1 MQFDHATVTH
11 KRIRHIRSPSFSLW
25 LSVMCA
31 QYGTWFEGPFLK
43 THGGTQFHFLFC
55 LSFSAPSILTWPEP
69 KGVAVAGSGK
79 GREPLPHYTWQMV
92 PPMSFPVK
100 SCTFSLQLSERLAK
114 GKAPHCSL
122 CHVISCSVAVSIAH
136 HQPQQQVRMEGGSFS
151 PSLSCVILV
160 TSSLLHLGVWERK
173 CMKEEKDDSP
183 FVFCQDLDLYRVIVS
198 AESHVVSVLFLLL
211 CLLDTRALHGIQTVD
226 LVSVGQLAPSPI
238 ILLVGP
244 SGPNT
249 SDYCAV

>member
-1 MQFDHATVTH
+1 M
-11 KRIRHIRSPSFSLW
+11 
-25 LSVMCA
+25 
-31 QYGTWFEGPFLK
+31 
-43 THGGTQFHFLFC
+43 
-55 LSFSAPSILTWPEP
+55 
-69 KGVAVAGSGK
+69 AGSGK
-79 GREPLPHYTWQMV
+79 GREPLPHHTWQMV
-92 PPMSFPVK
+92 PPVSFSVK

-122 CHVISCSVAVSIAH
+122 CHVIACSVAVSLAH
-136 HQPQQQVRMEGGSFS
+136 HQPQRQVRTEGGSS

-173 CMKEEKDDSP
+173 CMKEENDDSP
-183 FVFCQDLDLYRVIVS
+183 FIFCQDLDLCSVTVS

-226 LVSVGQLAPSPI
+226 SVSVGQLTPSPI

-249 SDYCAV
+249 SDYRAV